1 MMAPGEENDFLE
13 ARAGDHLFCP
23 FECDYCSFYRL
34 RSAVP
39 DMTLPEDARLM
50 IYIRRALLDAFW
62 SRRPGTVHGL
72 VNLFREQVEVG
83 EDFGFNM
90 FHPLGPFN
98 FNYDSGMG
106 AAIGILW
113 RSRKAGLH
121 EPTMKFSSVRK
132 ARSLHTD
139 IYNASASHADRVMV
153 WRSERT
159 RFVATTAP
167 TETEWFNRFMT
178 GFKARVG
185 ERVKQDAAI
194 SIDVMV
200 QLQATLETDW
210 QHAVEIHDAMLQRT
224 IAEHATFYI
233 VTYCASLRGFEGPK
247 IDLGHTRRQIV
258 RPNQDPSQR
267 PAPHIGLALTGRFK
281 KRDQHIR
288 TILIPVAYETASHL
302 QPGLWIERL
311 ITLLDEIGIRS
322 GWLFQDHDGDQYKMS
337 HFEEDFYDR
346 LTRISQT
353 HPPLFTEGI
362 NILDDFHLARSFRRG
377 ATTRATAAG
386 VPAEDIEFINR
397 WNEGSDTAT
406 STVMRVRY
414 SDTSQLIDAYLRFSL
429 AL

>member
-1 MMAPGEENDFLE
+1 MMAPGEENDFVE

-34 RSAVP
+34 RRASP
-39 DMTLPEDARLM
+39 DMTQAEDVRLM
-50 IYIRRALLDAFW
+50 TYIRRALLDAFW
-62 SRRPGTVHGL
+62 SRRPGTIHGL

-106 AAIGILW
+106 ASIGILW
-113 RSRKAGLH
+113 RSRKPGLH
-121 EPTMKFSSVRK
+121 EATMKFSSVRK

-139 IYNASASHADRVMV
+139 IYNASSVNAADVMV
-153 WRSERT
+153 WRSDRT

-167 TETEWFNRFMT
+167 TETEWFNRFMI

-200 QLQATLETDW
+200 QLQATLELDW
-210 QHAVEIHDAMLQRT
+210 QHAITLGDSSLQRD
-224 IAEHATFYI
+224 IAEQGTFYI
-233 VTYCASLRGFEGPK
+233 VMYCASLRGFEGPK

-258 RPNQDPSQR
+258 RPNQEPNQR

-281 KRDQHIR
+281 KRDQHVR
-288 TILIPVAYETASHL
+288 TILVPIAYVTASGL
-302 QPGLWIERL
+302 KPGVWMERL
-311 ITLLDEIGIRS
+311 IDLLDKIGIRS
-322 GWLFQDHDGDQYKMS
+322 GWLFQDRDGDQYKMS
-337 HFEEDFYDR
+337 HFDDDFYDR
-346 LTRISQT
+346 LTRISQS
-353 HPPLFTEGI
+353 HPALFTEGI
-362 NILDDFHLARSFRRG
+362 NVLEDFHLARSFRRG

-386 VPAEDIEFINR
+386 VSAEDIEFINR

-406 STVMRVRY
+406 STVMCVRY